1 MNLNSPG
8 GYITWSI
15 FTISEAN
22 LVLIA
27 VMVAIFGLALL
38 LPFPGRHEATGP
50 GPGPGPVDVTSTG
63 IEDGQCDIDSSPDAR
78 MWTARARRRALAL
91 LPPGAAA
98 GRFSC
103 DEDLARW

>member
-38 LPFPGRHEATGP
+38 LPFPGRHEAT